1 MESIAEPKL
10 NKLRFHRSARTG
22 QSLGEYALIGSLV
35 AVVSIAV
42 FMLVGQNFSRSMV
55 YTQRDMRKS
64 INASALIESL
74 TPKSS
79 YMVTLKIPQKDGSV
93 AVKTFEVQTNL
104 AAGDAAV
111 TTGANGSTESTSE
124 AKVLSV
130 ETLKE
135 MGLTEEQAKD
145 LITLSNQAHKM
156 ASILAIVEKAVVE
169 ANGSSKTFMNT
180 SIAFDGKTYGDAWQ
194 LSYIIAQGGQEWTT
208 FEDLLTK
215 LQKGG
220 ATSDPVV
227 NDYINA
233 QVESLEQTV
242 SRLRTLLYETTFID
256 EKGGSTTLA
265 SILGL
270 SSSTLASQ
278 SASNICSAGTNT
290 TDNGSYCFS
299 LSSTTASLDSTT
311 AQQEE
316 SDN

>member
-1 MESIAEPKL
+1 MESIAEPQL
-10 NKLRFHRSARTG
+10 NKLRFHRSSRTG
-22 QSLGEYALIGSLV
+22 QSLGEYVLIGSLV

-42 FMLVGQNFSRSMV
+42 FMLVGQNFSRAMV
-55 YTQRDMRKS
+55 HTQRDMRKS

-79 YMVTLKIPQKDGSV
+79 YMVTLKIPQKDGSKLE
-93 AVKTFEVQTNL
+93 KTFEVMTNL
-104 AAGDAAV
+104 TEGEVAAV

-130 ETLKE
+130 ETLQE

-156 ASILAIVEKAVVE
+156 ASILSIVEKAVVE
-169 ANGSSKTFMNT
+169 ANGSSNTFMNT

-208 FEDLLTK
+208 FEDLLDK
-215 LQKGG
+215 LQKDG
-220 ATSDPVV
+220 AISDPVV
-227 NDYINA
+227 QDYIEA

-242 SRLRTLLYETTFID
+242 SRLRTLLYETTFTD
-256 EKGGSTTLA
+256 EEGGSATLA

-270 SSSTLASQ
+270 DSSTLANQ
-278 SASNICSAGTNT
+278 TASNLCSVGENT

-299 LSSTTASLDSTT
+299 LSTSTTT
-311 AQQEE
+311 QQEE
-316 SDN
+316 SN